1 MKVLDSKFVKDFI
14 KMADDGY
21 HEGWHERNGGNL
33 SYRIRPEEVET
44 IRSRLSDRGE
54 LDANWRERTGFG
66 RGIFPGDGHRK
77 IFP

>member
-33 SYRIRPEEVET
+33 AYRIRPEEVET
-44 IRSRLSDRGE
+44 IRRLKRH
-54 LDANWRERTGFG
+54 A
-66 RGIFPGDGHRK
+66 P
-77 IFP
+77 

>member
-33 SYRIRPEEVET
+33 NKILHKFRIQN
-44 IRSRLSDRGE
+44 LHGN
-54 LDANWRERTGFG
+54 LNL
-66 RGIFPGDGHRK
+66 
-77 IFP
+77 